1 MESICI
7 RVEKPV
13 AEEIE
18 KCMRKLH
25 YSTKTEFIREALRD
39 KLKEIEEKEKKETW
53 QRLYALRGAFKGM
66 GKAKTDEKWYKLRE
80 EAGNEFIEMME
91 KRFANK
97 NSTKK

>member
-39 KLKEIEEKEKKETW
+39 KLKEIEEKEKKEAW

-66 GKAKTDEKWYKLRE
+66 GKAQTDEEWHKLKE
-80 EAGNEFIEMME
+80 KAGMEFIKKME
-91 KRFANK
+91 KKFNQK
-97 NSTKK
+97 

>member
-18 KCMRKLH
+18 KCMRKFH

-39 KLKEIEEKEKKETW
+39 KLKEIEEKEKKEAW
-53 QRLYALRGAFKGM
+53 EKLFALRGAFKGM
-66 GKAKTDEKWYKLRE
+66 EKAQTDEEWHKLKE
-80 EAGNEFIEMME
+80 KAGMEFIKKME
-91 KRFANK
+91 KKFNQK
-97 NSTKK
+97 